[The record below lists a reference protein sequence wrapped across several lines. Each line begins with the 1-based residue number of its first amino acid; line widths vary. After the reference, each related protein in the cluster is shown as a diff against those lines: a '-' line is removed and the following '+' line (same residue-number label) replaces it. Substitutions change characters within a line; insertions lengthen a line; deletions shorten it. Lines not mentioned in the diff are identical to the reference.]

1 MKNKKGILTHVI
13 LMLYVIITLYP
24 VFWAFQNSF
33 KTSAEVIS
41 HPFAIPTD
49 FQFVNYINAWTS
61 SKISTYFFNSL
72 YISTLASVV
81 SMVLAAMTAYAVTR
95 MRFKTMSKIVQA
107 FIGLALMIP
116 GSFLLVP
123 LFFLLND
130 MKIVNTHAAL
140 IIPYITFGIPLTVFV
155 ISAFLR
161 SIPNDL
167 EEAGVMDGLSAYG
180 LFWRVILP
188 LCTPALVTVFILNFL
203 GNWNEFVMAQFFLT
217 KETLRTLPVGMVAFM
232 NSLNMN
238 YSGLFASTMFSVI
251 PVVVI
256 YAILQEKIIEG
267 VTAGSVKG

>member
-1 MKNKKGILTHVI
+1 MKNKKSIIIHVV
-13 LMLYVIITLYP
+13 LWLYVIITLYP

-41 HPFAIPTD
+41 HPFALPTS
-49 FQFVNYINAWTS
+49 FQISNYINAWTS
-61 SKISTYFFNSL
+61 SKISTYFLNSL
-72 YISTLASVV
+72 YISTLSSVV
-81 SMVLAAMTAYAVTR
+81 SMVFAAAAAYALTR
-95 MRFKTMSKIVQA
+95 MRFRTMSKIISA

-123 LFFLLND
+123 LYFLLTDLHLYNS
-130 MKIVNTHAAL
+130 HWAL

-167 EEAGVMDGLSAYG
+167 EEAGVMDGLSAFG

-256 YAILQEKIIEG
+256 YSILQEKIIEG